1 MFSDPEHNIEQFRLS
16 PGVSV
21 VDLGAGAGH
30 YSFAAAKAVG
40 HDGTVYAVDVQKDM
54 LDRML
59 ADAHQHG
66 ISNIKAIWGNIET
79 VHGTRL
85 RDQSVDAVILSNT
98 FFQVENKIGC
108 LNEIHRILKSTG
120 RFLLIDWSESF
131 GGSGPQSSDVML
143 ENVSKD
149 LCEQNGFTYD
159 SSIDAGAHH
168 YGLIFRKK

>member
-16 PGVSV
+16 PGSSV
-21 VDLGAGAGH
+21 VDLGAGAGY

-40 HDGTVYAVDVQKDM
+40 HDGVVYAVDVQKDI

-59 ADAHQHG
+59 SDAHHQG

-79 VHGTRL
+79 VQGTRL
-85 RDQSVDAVILSNT
+85 RDTSVDAVILSNT
-98 FFQVENKIGC
+98 FFQVEDKKGC
-108 LNEIHRILKSTG
+108 LDEIHRILKTTG

-131 GGSGPQSSDVML
+131 GGMGPKSSEVIM
-143 ENVSKD
+143 ENVAKD
-149 LCEQNGFTYD
+149 ICEQHGFAYD